1 MSNCSH
7 VSPLFLPIPFCFS
20 ASHFPSWTTGGL
32 LSLHLSLPALPNI
45 TLDLL
50 AKFKY
55 IWKVGREEKK
65 AQKIT

>member
-7 VSPLFLPIPFCFS
+7 ISPLFLPIPFCFS
-20 ASHFPSWTTGGL
+20 ASYFPSWTTGVL
-32 LSLHLSLPALPNI
+32 LSLRLSLPALSNI

-50 AKFKY
+50 AKLKY
-55 IWKVGREEKK
+55 IWKVGRERKK